1 MKKELI
7 ALAIATAVMSAGCSA
22 NVASSTEATATE
34 TTATAATETASNVD
48 IVSKAKEILPDVLT
62 PGIEISSIELKDK
75 NLYIAANL
83 NNYSGQFALE
93 AVAEAGVTEISDAL
107 LSLDDE
113 YYEVWDTMTIDF
125 GDQGHVTFDKSTIKD
140 DGAGKY
146 FSYDGS
152 ILQK

>member
-7 ALAIATAVMSAGCSA
+7 ALAIATAVISAGCSA
-22 NVASSTEATATE
+22 NATSSTETT
-34 TTATAATETASNVD
+34 TTAEATETASNVD

-62 PGIEISSIELKDK
+62 PGIEISSVELKDRD
-75 NLYIAANL
+75 LRITANL

>member
-7 ALAIATAVMSAGCSA
+7 ALAIATAVMSAGCGASA
-22 NVASSTEATATE
+22 TTSTEATTAAE
-34 TTATAATETASNVD
+34 ATAATSNVD
-48 IVSKAKEILPDVLT
+48 IVSKAKEILPDALT
-62 PGIEISSIELKDK
+62 PGIEISSVELKDR

-113 YYEVWDTMTIDF
+113 YYSTWDTMTIDF
-125 GDQGHVTFDKSTIKD
+125 GDQGHVTFDKSTVKD

>member
-7 ALAIATAVMSAGCSA
+7 ALAIATAVMLAGCGASA
-22 NVASSTEATATE
+22 TTSTEATTAAE
-34 TTATAATETASNVD
+34 ATAATSNVD
-48 IVSKAKEILPDVLT
+48 IVSKAKEILPDALT
-62 PGIEISSIELKDK
+62 PGIEISSVELKDR

-113 YYEVWDTMTIDF
+113 YYSTWDTMTIDF
-125 GDQGHVTFDKSTIKD
+125 GDQGHVTFDKSTVKD